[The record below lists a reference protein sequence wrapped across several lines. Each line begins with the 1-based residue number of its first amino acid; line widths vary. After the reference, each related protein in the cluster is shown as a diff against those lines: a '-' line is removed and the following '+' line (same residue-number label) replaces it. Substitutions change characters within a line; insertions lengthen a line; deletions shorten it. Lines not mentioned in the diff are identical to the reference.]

1 MFLFRKIFERHFLR
15 SLPRE
20 VEKNISRLAA
30 QWEKRINDAIDL
42 MKKQA
47 ARYIQEELAT
57 IDGLLS
63 KTRGQTDDIRRLISL
78 LKEQSNQ

>member
-1 MFLFRKIFERHFLR
+1 MFLFRKIFERHFLQ

-42 MKKQA
+42 
-47 ARYIQEELAT
+47 
-57 IDGLLS
+57 
-63 KTRGQTDDIRRLISL
+63 RRPCSMRRIPFTPSRT
-78 LKEQSNQ
+78 S